1 MSEIIYPH
9 YEKLI
14 SASKNP
20 RYNSPQFARFFEEVF
35 PLYKRWNEENMK
47 IKGTDGEAIKNRVE
61 LLNRYKD
68 QLELEIAAE
77 CGVHPYFGEGESFSA
92 QTKIFSSVLEEFL
105 CYLFKDLS
113 PSGVRIGQGSAFVEL
128 IFTPKS
134 FKELVEGHPS
144 VSVKTKDVDFLLGT
158 DLTLII
164 RPYIQPLEKFSNNKS
179 IKLTIPAIAV
189 ECKTNLDK
197 TMLNEAAATAEFLKR
212 GNLYVRYMVL
222 AEYLDFSTEENPR
235 LTKIDQIYILR
246 RMRRPPAGQR
256 TLETFKKR
264 KPIQYDLILHF
275 FNLVKDHLESTW
287 WDPEAAV
294 EKGLLI

>member
-1 MSEIIYPH
+1 MSGIIYLH
-9 YEKLI
+9 YEKLV
-14 SASKNP
+14 SARNNP
-20 RYNSPQFARFFEEVF
+20 KYNKPQYRNFFEKAF
-35 PLYKRWNEENMK
+35 PLYEEWRRKNME
-47 IKGTDGEAIKNRVE
+47 IIGTDEESIKKRVE
-61 LLNRYKD
+61 LLNWYKD
-68 QLELEIAAE
+68 QLELEIAAQ

-113 PSGVRIGQGSAFVEL
+113 PSAARIGHGSAFAEL

-134 FKELVEGHPS
+134 FKELVEGTPT
-144 VSVKTKDVDFLLGT
+144 VSVKTKDVDFLLGA

-164 RPYIQPLEKFSNNKS
+164 RPYIQPSENSSNNKT
-179 IKLTIPAIAV
+179 IKLTVPAVAV
-189 ECKTNLDK
+189 ECKTNFDK

-212 GNLYVRYMVL
+212 GNPYVRYVVL
-222 AEYLDFSTEENPR
+222 TEYLDFSMEENPR

-256 TLETFKKR
+256 TLETFKSR

-275 FNLVKDHLESTW
+275 FNLVKDHLEKTW